1 MNGRKVNRASASE
14 ASFNTYVQLGKR
26 DVDMMDYQLYEIE
39 EDDDT
44 GIAVSLVPMDYEPEE
59 TGGLF
64 TFTAT
69 EGSRYV
75 MVYNRAYRLYFL
87 NNTAP
92 DIYRYWFKV
101 RKEESPLDSY
111 YETEYAGI

>member
-1 MNGRKVNRASASE
+1 MNGRRVDRASASN
-14 ASFNTYVQLGKR
+14 ASFKTYVQLDRK
-26 DVDMMDYQLYEIE
+26 DVDMMDYQLFELVHDPDEGEIS
-39 EDDDT
+39 
-44 GIAVSLVPMDYEPEE
+44 VSQVPMDYDPEE

-87 NNTAP
+87 NNTVP
-92 DIYRYWFKV
+92 VESRYRYCFKV
-101 RKEESPLDSY
+101 RRNEWPGQDY
-111 YETEYAGI
+111 YETE